1 VGGRPRLAAAWG
13 HPAALALQGSA
24 LPLTLSV
31 LGGFQL
37 AIGGRE
43 VVLRGQEGRLLRFVA
58 SKGGRL
64 QAEQAIEVLWPEAG
78 RSAGRSRLRTL
89 LSRLRA
95 TAGDVLV
102 RDGEMLVLGPSVL
115 VDLDELRIELDELRI
130 EAARAKA
137 LAASDL
143 GLAATIARGA
153 IVRYRGEALLEDLY
167 EDWAEAPREQA
178 RQTML
183 DLLDLCETEAAQ
195 RGDLD
200 GVRRLVERTIEL
212 APYDDYRYLRAAS
225 TLLHQGRRG
234 EALSVVKRART
245 ALADLGLPPPAALL
259 ELERSIAWPATP
271 EIAV

>member
-43 VVLRGQEGRLLRFVA
+43 VVLRPGQEGRLLRFVA

-115 VDLDELRIELDELRI
+115 VDLDELRIE
-130 EAARAKA
+130 AALAKA

-143 GLAATIARGA
+143 GLAATIAREA